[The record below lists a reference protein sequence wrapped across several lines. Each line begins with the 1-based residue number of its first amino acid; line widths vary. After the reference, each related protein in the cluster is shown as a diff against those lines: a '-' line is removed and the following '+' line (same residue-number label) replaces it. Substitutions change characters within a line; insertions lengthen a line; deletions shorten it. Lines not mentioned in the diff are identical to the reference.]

1 MFTTTVSP
9 QAFDESLRQA
19 KARLSDMHVQEVSLV
34 DAAANLR
41 RWVVVKGLGMS
52 VEINKGLKLPP
63 AALKALKEGVAKE
76 LTTLVKLAEVLGTC
90 EADEKASVPAELG
103 KYLAASSLSI
113 AGLAKQYGGDVDVPQ
128 GAEQTQKRGAKI
140 SAKRLAALKSAHE
153 SIGSVIAGADP
164 AYIAEKASKPPKIDD
179 EEGDEDTTKA
189 TGKKPEEDKPGDMQ
203 KAIDAAVEAGV
214 KKALAEV
221 EKKTAQQGEEL
232 AKANAEIAK
241 LRGQTPAP
249 ASQPID
255 AAQTDGDKVI
265 WGSDLAAEVQKR
277 KQQK

>member
-1 MFTTTVSP
+1 MFTTTVSTK
-9 QAFDESLRQA
+9 AFDESLRQA

-90 EADEKASVPAELG
+90 EADEKASVPSELG

-128 GAEQTQKRGAKI
+128 GTEPTQKRGAKI

-153 SIGSVIAGADP
+153 SLGSVIAGADP
-164 AYIAEKASKPPKIDD
+164 AYIAEKASKPPQIDD
-179 EEGDEDTTKA
+179 EEDEDTTKA

-255 AAQTDGDKVI
+255 AAQADNGDKVI

-277 KQQK
+277 KQK

>member
-1 MFTTTVSP
+1 MFTTTVSTK
-9 QAFDESLRQA
+9 AFDESLRQA

-41 RWVVVKGLGMS
+41 RWVVVKGLGMT

-76 LTTLVKLAEVLGTC
+76 LTQLVKLAEVLNTC
-90 EADEKASVPAELG
+90 EADDKASVPAELG
-103 KYLAASSLSI
+103 KFLAASSLSI
-113 AGLAKQYGGDVDVPQ
+113 AGLAKQYGGDVEVPQ
-128 GAEQTQKRGAKI
+128 GTEQATQKRGAKI

-164 AYIAEKASKPPKIDD
+164 AYIAEKAAKPPKIDD
-179 EEGDEDTTKA
+179 EEDEDTAKS
-189 TGKKPEEDKPGDMQ
+189 TGKKPEEDKSGDMQ

-232 AKANAEIAK
+232 AKANVEIAK

-255 AAQTDGDKVI
+255 AQADDGNKVI

-277 KQQK
+277 KQK